1 MSNCA
6 AGKMLSMR
14 NDRRAIVWTCLAIWL
29 FAVGYAIITPPFQVP
44 DEVAH
49 YWHAVSLAHGNV
61 FHVMQNDRMGTFV
74 PKSARDFVYLTWVET
89 AGKPENKIGMARL
102 RAANELPYQPEPVFR
117 SFPALYTPVPYL
129 PGTLTSA
136 VADLLHVRPL
146 IAFYAGRIVTATA
159 CVLLIAAAMLECGE
173 LAAIIAAI
181 ALLPMTLYMFGSF
194 SADAVTIS
202 LAIYTTAVAWRARS
216 DDTMNMRRWV
226 RLCIAAAALALCK
239 MLYAP
244 LALLALAPRAR
255 NHPVAPNR
263 LRQALSL
270 FVSLA
275 IGLALSAAMVSRQYH
290 PLRPEANPKAQLQ
303 TMAAHPIHVAS
314 VVAKDFVA
322 QFAGY
327 RDQFVGR
334 LGWVDVP
341 LSGFLTAAAFYLLFV
356 VAMTRDIGIT
366 PAARLFALL
375 LTLLLFF
382 AVSLSQ
388 YVAWTPPGV
397 EYVDGIQGRYF
408 LPLAVVLLLPIVSI
422 VRNKRVGFAA
432 LAVYALTAVVI
443 NVDAFVV
450 LVNRYY

>member
-1 MSNCA
+1 
-6 AGKMLSMR
+6 MR
-14 NDRRAIVWTCLAIWL
+14 NDRRAVVWTCLAIWL
-29 FAVGYAIITPPFQVP
+29 FAVGYAVITPPFQVP

-61 FHVMQNDRMGTFV
+61 FHVMQNERMGTFV

-102 RAANELPYQPEPVFR
+102 RAANELPYQAEPVFR
-117 SFPALYTPVPYL
+117 SFPALYTPVPYI
-129 PGTLTSA
+129 PGTLASA

-194 SADAVTIS
+194 SADAVTIG
-202 LAIYTTAVAWRARS
+202 LALYTTAVAWRARS
-216 DDTMNMRRWV
+216 DEAGNTRRWA
-226 RLCIAAAALALCK
+226 RLCVAAAALALCK

-255 NHPVAPNR
+255 SSSSR
-263 LRQALSL
+263 LRQAISL

-290 PLRPEANPKAQLQ
+290 PLRPEANPKVQLQ
-303 TMAAHPIHVAS
+303 TIVAHPVHV
-314 VVAKDFVA
+314 VGLVAKDFVA

-341 LSGFLTAAAFYLLFV
+341 LSGFLTAAVFYLLFV
-356 VAMTRDIGIT
+356 VALTRDVAIT
-366 PAARLFALL
+366 PAARLFALV
-375 LTLLLFF
+375 LTVALFF
-382 AVSLSQ
+382 AVSISQ
-388 YVAWTPPGV
+388 YVSWTPPGV
-397 EYVDGIQGRYF
+397 AYVDGIQGRYF
-408 LPLAVVLLLPIVSI
+408 LPLAVVLLLPVVSV
-422 VRNKRVGFAA
+422 VRNKRVSVAA
-432 LAVYALTAVVI
+432 LAVYALASVAI

-450 LVNRYY
+450 LVKRYY

>member
-1 MSNCA
+1 
-6 AGKMLSMR
+6 MR

-29 FAVGYAIITPPFQVP
+29 FAVGYAVITPPFQVP

-49 YWHAVSLAHGNV
+49 YWHAVSIAHGNV
-61 FHVMQNDRMGTFV
+61 FHVMQNERMGTYV

-89 AGKPENKIGMARL
+89 AGKPENKIGIARL
-102 RAANELPYQPEPVFR
+102 RTASELPYQPEPVFR
-117 SFPALYTPVPYL
+117 SFPALYTPIPYL
-129 PGTLTSA
+129 PGTLASL
-136 VADLLHVRPL
+136 VADSLHVRPF

-181 ALLPMTLYMFGSF
+181 AVLPMTLYMFGSF

-216 DDTMNMRRWV
+216 DDPMNTRRWV
-226 RLCIAAAALALCK
+226 RLCVAASALALCK

-255 NHPVAPNR
+255 GYGGSPNR
-263 LRQALSL
+263 LRRAISL

-290 PLRPEANPKAQLQ
+290 PLRPDANPKMQLQ
-303 TMAAHPIHVAS
+303 SIAAHTAHVAS
-314 VVAKDFVA
+314 LVAKDFVA
-322 QFAGY
+322 QYGGY

-341 LSGFLTAAAFYLLFV
+341 LSGFLTAAAFYLLFA
-356 VAMTRDIGIT
+356 VAVTRDVAIT

-375 LTLLLFF
+375 LTLALFF

-397 EYVDGIQGRYF
+397 DYVDGIQGRYF
-408 LPLAVVLLLPIVSI
+408 LPLAVVLLLPVVSI
-422 VRNKRVGFAA
+422 VRNERARVATLA
-432 LAVYALTAVVI
+432 LYAFTAVAI
-443 NVDAFVV
+443 NIDAFVV
-450 LVNRYY
+450 LVKRYY